1 MLVRNVFPLKPL
13 VILPLYFVLSI
24 PCDAQKG
31 YFLKSGD
38 PWFICMGQF
47 VDDVIGSLTV
57 DCYQFRKTTISL
69 IALL

>member
-31 YFLKSGD
+31 YFLKAG
-38 PWFICMGQF
+38 IR
-47 VDDVIGSLTV
+47 GSFAWGNL
-57 DCYQFRKTTISL
+57 SMMS
-69 IALL
+69 